1 MFQLCTC
8 VTTRTTEMQHEI
20 WGEIVNISVKVL
32 IPVFWFGVLA
42 HQLIRKMFCSALY
55 CDIFIVYEMQKK
67 LTGIFAVKERIKP
80 VHLL

>member
-55 CDIFIVYEMQKK
+55 CDIFTVYEMQKK

-80 VHLL
+80 VHL